1 MSADDAERIARAAFN
16 GIRAQFP
23 ALTFVEET
31 DAPVEIS
38 IVVPVQAGLK
48 FQVWLALQNA
58 DELHFSV
65 EGRLWLRWFPCT
77 DPARVAEFVD
87 AVSGLLSGRYR
98 VLEQLRFGRCL
109 KAELQAP
116 EGEGWKTLAG
126 RSFIHL
132 PVPGFRTF
140 REVRNT

>member
-1 MSADDAERIARAAFN
+1 VRFAGGWRPLQPLDERHF
-16 GIRAQFP
+16 
-23 ALTFVEET
+23 LVEHL
-31 DAPVEIS
+31 V
-38 IVVPVQAGLK
+38 
-48 FQVWLALQNA
+48 
-58 DELHFSV
+58 
-65 EGRLWLRWFPCT
+65 LRWFPCT
-77 DPARVAEFVD
+77 DPARVAEFID
-87 AVSGLLSGRYR
+87 AVSGVLSGRYR

-140 REVRNT
+140 RELRNT